1 MSENIQAIYVRNTEH
16 REKPKPHIVY
26 RIEIHAAV
34 RSWSIWKRYSEFE
47 KLHNQLL
54 AQFPK
59 HPPPNALPP
68 KHWLSST
75 YGNAD
80 KIEERRRGLDA
91 YLRGMMSSRDDRW
104 RQTDLWREFLSI
116 PSGRP
121 LDVSSMYTSESWLDE
136 FREMQT
142 NAREIRSLV
151 NKRETHIA
159 RNEISASHN
168 CTMQAKKL
176 LTVLTS
182 RLSDLDAG
190 LVGLANGASGE
201 SLMTEGELRRRQD
214 LVAALRDERDGLAR
228 LVSAARGETTL
239 MQSADSKPAKAGD
252 RRALLKTSGPNN
264 ATPQDSFGFPARDS
278 TNGKPAIVSNRV
290 FGNTRRQQG
299 RETEQTRGVDNE
311 GLLKLQQQMM
321 EDQDSQVEQFSSIL
335 NRQRQVGYAIGQ
347 ELENQNQ
354 LLEEL
359 DADVDRT
366 QVKLK
371 FANKKLNKIK

>member
-1 MSENIQAIYVRNTEH
+1 MSENIQAIYVRNTEN
-16 REKPKPHIVY
+16 REKPKPHTVY
-26 RIEIHAAV
+26 RIEVHAAV

-47 KLHNQLL
+47 KFHNQLV

-68 KHWLSST
+68 KHWFSST

-91 YLRGMMSSRDDRW
+91 YLRGIMSSRDDRW
-104 RQTDLWREFLSI
+104 RQTDTWREFLSI
-116 PSGRP
+116 PTGRP

-142 NAREIRSLV
+142 SAREVRSLV

-176 LTVLTS
+176 LTVLSS

-201 SLMTEGELRRRQD
+201 ALMTEGELRRRQD
-214 LVAALRDERDGLAR
+214 MLDGLKDERDGLAR

-239 MQSADSKPAKAGD
+239 MQSDAKPAKAGD
-252 RRALLKTSGPNN
+252 RRALLKAPGD
-264 ATPQDSFGFPARDS
+264 PQDSFGFPARD
-278 TNGKPAIVSNRV
+278 NGKPAIVSNRV
-290 FGNTRRQQG
+290 FGNAARRQQG

-321 EDQDSQVEQFSSIL
+321 DDQDLQVDQFSAIL

>member
-1 MSENIQAIYVRNTEH
+1 MAEIIQAIYVRNAEN
-16 REKPKPHIVY
+16 RDKPKPHTVY

-47 KLHNQLL
+47 KFHNQLL

-68 KHWLSST
+68 KHWFSNT

-91 YLRGMMSSRDDRW
+91 YLRGIMSSRDDRW
-104 RQTDLWREFLSI
+104 RQTDVWREFLSI
-116 PSGRP
+116 PTGRP
-121 LDVSSMYTSESWLDE
+121 LDASAMYTSESWLDE

-142 NAREIRSLV
+142 SAREVRSLV

-176 LTVLTS
+176 LTVLSS
-182 RLSDLDAG
+182 RISDLDAG
-190 LVGLANGASGE
+190 LMGLANGSSGE

-214 LVAALRDERDGLAR
+214 LLSGLKDERDTLVR
-228 LVSAARGETTL
+228 LVSAARSDVM
-239 MQSADSKPAKAGD
+239 MQSDAKPAKAGD
-252 RRALLKTSGPNN
+252 RRALLKSPTNVDN
-264 ATPQDSFGFPARDS
+264 QDSFGFPQA
-278 TNGKPAIVSNRV
+278 AAA
-290 FGNTRRQQG
+290 QQ
-299 RETEQTRGVDNE
+299 TEQTRGVDNE

-321 EDQDSQVEQFSSIL
+321 DDQDSQVEQFSAIL

-359 DADVDRT
+359 DSDLDRT

>member
-1 MSENIQAIYVRNTEH
+1 MSENIQAIYVRNSEN
-16 REKPKPHIVY
+16 REKPKPHTVY

-34 RSWSIWKRYSEFE
+34 RSWSIWKRFSEFE
-47 KLHNQLL
+47 KFHNQLI

-68 KHWLSST
+68 KHWFTST
-75 YGNAD
+75 YGNPD

-91 YLRGMMSSRDDRW
+91 YLRGIMSSRDDRW
-104 RQTDLWREFLSI
+104 RQTDVWREFLSI
-116 PSGRP
+116 PTGRP
-121 LDVSSMYTSESWLDE
+121 LDASSMYTSESWLDE

-142 NAREIRSLV
+142 SAREVRSLI

-176 LTVLTS
+176 LTVLSS
-182 RLSDLDAG
+182 RLSDLDSG
-190 LVGLANGASGE
+190 LMGLANGSSGE

-214 LVAALRDERDGLAR
+214 LLSGLKDERDTLAR
-228 LVSAARGETTL
+228 LASAARSDV
-239 MQSADSKPAKAGD
+239 MMPSDAKPAKAGD
-252 RRALLKTSGPNN
+252 RRALLKSTTVPTN
-264 ATPQDSFGFPARDS
+264 AQDSFGFPQARDP
-278 TNGKPAIVSNRV
+278 GHGQPAVVSNRV
-290 FGNTRRQQG
+290 FGNARRQQG

-321 EDQDSQVEQFSSIL
+321 DDQDSQVEQFSAIL

-359 DADVDRT
+359 DSDLDRT

>member
-1 MSENIQAIYVRNTEH
+1 MSENIQAIYVRNSEN
-16 REKPKPHIVY
+16 REKPKPHTVY

-34 RSWSIWKRYSEFE
+34 RSWSIWKRFSEFE
-47 KLHNQLL
+47 KFHSQLI

-68 KHWLSST
+68 KHWFTST

-80 KIEERRRGLDA
+80 KIEDRRRGLDA
-91 YLRGMMSSRDDRW
+91 YLRGIMSSRDDRW
-104 RQTDLWREFLSI
+104 RQTDVWREFLSI
-116 PSGRP
+116 PTGRP
-121 LDVSSMYTSESWLDE
+121 LDASSMYTSESWLDE

-142 NAREIRSLV
+142 SAREVRSLI

-176 LTVLTS
+176 LTVLSS
-182 RLSDLDAG
+182 RLSDLDSG
-190 LVGLANGASGE
+190 LTGLANGSSGE

-214 LVAALRDERDGLAR
+214 LLSGLKDERDTLAR
-228 LVSAARGETTL
+228 LASAARSDV
-239 MQSADSKPAKAGD
+239 MMPSDAKPAKAGD
-252 RRALLKTSGPNN
+252 RRALLKSSTT
-264 ATPQDSFGFPARDS
+264 ADAQDSFGFPQARDPGN
-278 TNGKPAIVSNRV
+278 TGQPAIVSHRV
-290 FGNTRRQQG
+290 FGNARRQQG

-311 GLLKLQQQMM
+311 GLLKLQEQMM
-321 EDQDSQVEQFSSIL
+321 DDQDSQVEQFSSIL

-359 DADVDRT
+359 DSDLDRT

>member
-1 MSENIQAIYVRNTEH
+1 MSENIQAIYVRNSEN
-16 REKPKPHIVY
+16 REKPKPHTVY
-26 RIEIHAAV
+26 RIEIHAA
-34 RSWSIWKRYSEFE
+34 
-47 KLHNQLL
+47 
-54 AQFPK
+54 

-68 KHWLSST
+68 KHWFTST
-75 YGNAD
+75 YGNPD

-91 YLRGMMSSRDDRW
+91 YLRGIMSSRDDRW
-104 RQTDLWREFLSI
+104 RQTDVWREFLSI
-116 PSGRP
+116 PTGRP
-121 LDVSSMYTSESWLDE
+121 LDASSMYTSESWLDE

-142 NAREIRSLV
+142 SAREVRSLI

-176 LTVLTS
+176 LTVLSS

-190 LVGLANGASGE
+190 LMGLANGSSGE

-214 LVAALRDERDGLAR
+214 LLSGLKDERDTLAR
-228 LVSAARGETTL
+228 LASAARSDVM
-239 MQSADSKPAKAGD
+239 MQSDAKPAKAGD
-252 RRALLKTSGPNN
+252 RRALLKSTTVPTD
-264 ATPQDSFGFPARDS
+264 AQDNFGFPQARDPG
-278 TNGKPAIVSNRV
+278 NGQPAVVSNRV
-290 FGNTRRQQG
+290 FGNARRQQG

-321 EDQDSQVEQFSSIL
+321 DDQDSQVEQFSSIL

-359 DADVDRT
+359 DSDLDRT